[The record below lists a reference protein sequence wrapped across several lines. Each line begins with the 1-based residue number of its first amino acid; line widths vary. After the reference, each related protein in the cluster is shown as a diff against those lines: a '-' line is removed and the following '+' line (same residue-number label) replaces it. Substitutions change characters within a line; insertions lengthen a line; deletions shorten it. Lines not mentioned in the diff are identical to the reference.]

1 MQARGGAVLFQAPQE
16 QFFDLRLHILVRLRG
31 IERVNLLKLSV
42 LHRYIAHQQWLIS
55 VLLLLPIARY
65 VKGNLFS
72 IAPLIAIEDRAKK
85 WAFLVPHKGNQPV
98 HVLAVARNFF
108 HPVQRRARR
117 KKIFLGLRLVLFP
130 QADVRKIRVA
140 PQRAR

>member
-1 MQARGGAVLFQAPQE
+1 MNF
-16 QFFDLRLHILVRLRG
+16 
-31 IERVNLLKLSV
+31 LKLAA
-42 LHRYIAHQQWLIS
+42 LHRYIAHQQRLTNM
-55 VLLLLPIARY
+55 LFLLPIARY
-65 VKGNLFS
+65 IVGNLLS

-85 WAFLVPHKGNQPV
+85 WAFLVPYKGNQPV

-108 HPVQRRARR
+108 HSVQRCARR